1 MMNNIYNKIFRVFV
15 PAKSA
20 LEIKNKYNIPSEL
33 SMKIRFTENGYFVL
47 TCNELPGLITEA
59 KNGKE
64 LIRMFND
71 AVLSY
76 FDVPK
81 LEGDIVFN
89 KLDIDGHGTFLI
101 SDDSRVAQLA

>member
-1 MMNNIYNKIFRVFV
+1 MINSIYNKIFRLFA
-15 PAKSA
+15 PGKPA
-20 LEIKNKYNIPSEL
+20 LEIKKEYNIPNEL
-33 SMKIRFTENGYFVL
+33 SMKIRFTKDGYFIL

-64 LIRMFND
+64 LVHMFND

-81 LEGDIVFN
+81 QEGDVVY
-89 KLDIDGHGTFLI
+89 DGLNIEGYGTFTI
-101 SDDSRVAQLA
+101 NDAKKVTQLA